1 VYWHGLWGF
10 VFRPCFHDFQ
20 KIWIFLFL
28 FIDMVCEVLYLDLVC
43 LCSHLMLFKKKNTC
57 NKFSIFLSWY
67 KNTLKKT
74 IIIIIS
80 NIIFLK
86 FKILVL
92 LRFWMWA
99 ALVLLISNK
108 AGTWCWILN
117 KSLRAIVCKCN
128 YLPLL
133 LLLLSPS

>member
-1 VYWHGLWGF
+1 MI
-10 VFRPCFHDFQ
+10 Q
-20 KIWIFLFL
+20 KYF
-28 FIDMVCEVLYLDLVC
+28 
-43 LCSHLMLFKKKNTC
+43 
-57 NKFSIFLSWY
+57 
-67 KNTLKKT
+67 KKT

-108 AGTWCWILN
+108 AGT
-117 KSLRAIVCKCN
+117 
-128 YLPLL
+128 
-133 LLLLSPS
+133 